1 MKKPQAIP
9 RVVLGADVI
18 LTSLI
23 LPASPAAQLFNIVLE
38 GNVIPVIDSR
48 LSSIYAMILKCDDLN
63 LPRNLIRDMLLKLSR
78 ISDIISPSPFP
89 YLSED
94 LPPEDVLYFQIA
106 FSAGTIPV
114 IKSTLHYYLNS
125 SLAKTIP
132 LFTPAG
138 FIKELQHINAC
149 YQVV

>member
-1 MKKPQAIP
+1 MKKQQNIP
-9 RVVLGADVI
+9 RVVLAADVV

-23 LPASPAAQLFNIVLE
+23 LPASSAAQLFNIVLE
-38 GNVIPVIDSR
+38 GNVIPVVDSR
-48 LSSIYAMILKCDDLN
+48 LSSLYAMILQCDGFN
-63 LPRNLIRDMLLKLSR
+63 LPRNLIRDMLLKFSR

-125 SLAKTIP
+125 RLAKTIP
-132 LFTPAG
+132 LFTPSG
-138 FIKELQHINAC
+138 FIKELQHVNDYYEI
-149 YQVV
+149 V

>member
-1 MKKPQAIP
+1 MKPQPIP
-9 RVVLGADVI
+9 RVVIGADVL
-18 LTSLI
+18 LTSLL
-23 LPASPAAQLFNIVLE
+23 LPASSAAQLFNIVLD
-38 GNVIPVIDSR
+38 GKVIPVIDSR
-48 LSSIYAMILKCDDLN
+48 LSSIYGTMLKCDDLN
-63 LPRNLIRDMLLKLSR
+63 VPRNLSRDMLLKLSR

-132 LFTPAG
+132 LFTPTG
-138 FIKELQHINAC
+138 FLKELQHINE
-149 YQVV
+149 YYEVV

>member
-1 MKKPQAIP
+1 MRAQTIP
-9 RVVLGADVI
+9 RVVLGADVL
-18 LTSLI
+18 LTSLL
-23 LPASPAAQLFNIVLE
+23 LPASSAAQLFNIVLD
-38 GNVIPVIDSR
+38 GKVIPVIDSR
-48 LSSIYAMILKCDDLN
+48 LSSIYATMLKCDDLN
-63 LPRNLIRDMLLKLSR
+63 LPRNLSRDMLFKLSR

-138 FIKELQHINAC
+138 FLKELQHINE
-149 YQVV
+149 YYEVV